1 MLFIFRF
8 YWVFFF
14 VMFFEFGLFS
24 PSPSSTALLTSRVE
38 DLVWISWSGPNKQA
52 SVDFWNRNN
61 KGVDTFF
68 WTSRVVDNIGF
79 EKYIIVISQLVTRD
93 RVFSVLPLVCYF
105 HIFKRLQLMAF
116 YFENSE
122 SAKL

>member
-8 YWVFFF
+8 FGVFF

-38 DLVWISWSGPNKQA
+38 DPVWISWSGPNKRA

-68 WTSRVVDNIGF
+68 WTSRVRFKKRIHIKFFGKDNF
-79 EKYIIVISQLVTRD
+79 V
-93 RVFSVLPLVCYF
+93 P
-105 HIFKRLQLMAF
+105 
-116 YFENSE
+116 N
-122 SAKL
+122 

>member
-1 MLFIFRF
+1 MLLIFRLF
-8 YWVFFF
+8 SFF

-38 DLVWISWSGPNKQA
+38 DPVWISWSGPNKRA

-68 WTSRVVDNIGF
+68 WTSRVVS
-79 EKYIIVISQLVTRD
+79 II
-93 RVFSVLPLVCYF
+93 RVKESPILGSCNLPNFGY
-105 HIFKRLQLMAF
+105 
-116 YFENSE
+116 S
-122 SAKL
+122 

>member
-8 YWVFFF
+8 FLGFFF

-38 DLVWISWSGPNKQA
+38 DPVWISWSGPNKRA

-68 WTSRVVDNIGF
+68 WTSRVLI
-79 EKYIIVISQLVTRD
+79 KS
-93 RVFSVLPLVCYF
+93 
-105 HIFKRLQLMAF
+105 
-116 YFENSE
+116 
-122 SAKL
+122 